1 MGRESKTKTMFFK
14 LEMSLF
20 SLQTIKVQK
29 VYTLPKGIKQHYPAE
44 LSAVKE
50 MFCAANTVAV
60 NHM

>member
-20 SLQTIKVQK
+20 SLQTVKVQK
-29 VYTLPKGIKQHYPAE
+29 VYTMPKDIKQHYPAK
-44 LSAVKE
+44 LSAVME
-50 MFCAANTVAV
+50 IFCAANTVGI